1 MSRMNVKSLGI
12 SMHFIGAY
20 CGAREDDHCG
30 DNREKYKVMLLI
42 TAVLWL
48 VCVVTGWFRQRITEK
63 QTIRMQNVSSKYN
76 FTRRQCYVYE
86 KQNYMNK

>member
-1 MSRMNVKSLGI
+1 MNVKSLGI

-42 TAVLWL
+42 AAVLWL
-48 VCVVTGWFRQRITEK
+48 VCVVTG
-63 QTIRMQNVSSKYN
+63 
-76 FTRRQCYVYE
+76 
-86 KQNYMNK
+86 